1 MTQVGRYCISL
12 TPHIVYRDTIE
23 TVRISLL
30 QYCEAVLVIHITR
43 LGKFT
48 AMPAEVMELYQP
60 IQIKPGQ
67 SANGNWHRNSWL
79 FLSHADKEQ
88 GRKTFPPP
96 LHTSWPIGVGE
107 EGAARGWGSRVV
119 TWRRRGG
126 REFYSDAHR
135 RPLWTSCV
143 VPDA

>member
-23 TVRISLL
+23 TVCISLL
-30 QYCEAVLVIHITR
+30 QYCEAVLVTHITR

-67 SANGNWHRNSWL
+67 SANGN
-79 FLSHADKEQ
+79 
-88 GRKTFPPP
+88 
-96 LHTSWPIGVGE
+96 
-107 EGAARGWGSRVV
+107 
-119 TWRRRGG
+119 
-126 REFYSDAHR
+126 
-135 RPLWTSCV
+135 
-143 VPDA
+143 